1 MPVKRVHYDARS
13 LEPSVGDKVE
23 VIINRIN
30 SAEPE
35 QVEVVYLG
43 CVQLE
48 SFTTPYF
55 KLLMPDN
62 KVRLVVT
69 NDVREFVFSIAA
81 PEFDAPKLSP
91 PHPNDYSDYSDY
103 SKEGGY

>member
-35 QVEVVYLG
+35 RVEVVYLG

-55 KLLMPDN
+55 KFLMPDN

-81 PEFDAPKLSP
+81 PEFDAPKLNAP
-91 PHPNDYSDYSDY
+91 YPADYTR
-103 SKEGGY
+103 EGGY

>member
-62 KVRLVVT
+62 RRPGIRRAQTQPPPPERL
-69 NDVREFVFSIAA
+69 
-81 PEFDAPKLSP
+81 
-91 PHPNDYSDYSDY
+91 HP
-103 SKEGGY
+103 